1 MKQFYSCLL
10 AAVLSLIFSQKLHSQ
25 TVIDTNLTAYKNIFL
40 SNLGQQTIVLN
51 ANSYNP
57 ANDSVFFSQSLF
69 TCDDKGDSVTIFITI
84 TDTSVTPK
92 NTYFTGSTIIWTI
105 DNTPPVMIVNQSPT
119 VYVAANG
126 IAKLNFANIDQGSWD
141 SCGISLNT
149 FAILTKTNY
158 FCNEIGTQTVLARIA
173 DFNGNIASKS
183 LQVTVADTTR
193 PNLNLKPDTLYLGGN
208 PLSAQL
214 TFAKVN
220 NNSTDNCGLGT
231 ATLNGQATLT
241 FGCANV
247 GANTIT
253 VALNDVNGNTATK
266 TVQVWVL
273 DTLGFSYTKNP
284 KTTYLAGN
292 SASVI
297 GNQLISLNLNGCSVP
312 ALTWQSDTTFSCA
325 NAASNP
331 NYLTFTLTSGA
342 TTLTDSV
349 AITVLDTIAPT
360 LLLKTDTLY
369 MSTGGVAIPFAA
381 INNGSF
387 DNCALDSATVNGASQ
402 AMLSCSDT
410 GLQNLNVVL
419 FDIHGNA
426 KTGSIA
432 VYVIDTL
439 TPKYTAN
446 NFTAYI
452 NGPTVAVSRANILS
466 GLSGGCTGLPTLT
479 FTRDTIFSCTEIS
492 TNPNYLTFTLAA
504 GTVSVT
510 DSVAITVLD
519 TLSPTLIL
527 KSDTVFLSGSP
538 LAATLHF
545 VMINNGSLDA
555 CGLDSAT
562 VNGVSQLTFG
572 CADVGPQTISV
583 QLFDVNGN
591 ATSGSVSVFVAD
603 GIQPTYTATPITA
616 YLNPSQITISRSNFL
631 SNVAGGCAAPIVSV
645 LSDTVF
651 TCTNIQSNPN
661 YIVFSVA
668 SGIYQVTDS
677 IAVTV
682 LDTLE
687 PTLTLQ
693 SDTLV
698 LTSNGY
704 TLTFADVN
712 NGSADN
718 CALDSAL
725 LNGASQILF
734 GCTDTGWHKINVV
747 LYDINSNSTA
757 DSVLVYVIDTLQP
770 GYTKTPYT
778 AYLSTGGAATVS
790 RSNILSNVTGGC
802 GSSLSLMLL
811 SDTTFMCADVSLNP
825 YYIRFSITTTGFS
838 VLDSVPVLVLDT
850 LKPTLMLQNITLNL
864 SGNPLQA
871 SLPFSAINLGTAD
884 NCGIDSISMNGQS
897 LLTFGC
903 ADTGS
908 NAIIVLVI
916 DQNGNAA
923 SDTIFALVQD
933 TIQPS
938 YTATP
943 ITAYLNPS
951 QATVSLSDFLSN
963 VVGGCAAPI
972 VSVLSDTVFTC
983 ASIQSNPNYIVF
995 SVASGIY
1002 SITDSIAVTVLD
1014 TLEPTLTL
1022 QSDTLVLTS
1031 NGYTLTFADV
1041 NNGSAD
1047 NCALDSALLNG
1058 ASQILFSC
1066 TDTGW
1071 HKINVVLYDINS
1083 NSTVDSV
1090 LVYVIDT
1097 LQPGYTKIPYTAY
1110 LPTGGAATLSR
1121 SNILS
1126 NVTGGCGSSL
1136 VVTLLS
1142 DTTFTCADVSL
1153 NPYYIR
1159 FSITTTG
1166 FSVLDSVPVLV
1177 LDTLK
1182 PTLMLQNITLNLS
1195 GNPLQASL
1203 PFSAINLGTADNCGI
1218 DSISMNGQSLLTF
1231 GCADTGSNAIIV
1243 LVIDQ
1248 NGNAA
1253 SDTIFALVQDTIG
1266 PSYQKSN
1273 YTAYLQSDS
1282 VAVPFL
1288 TLITNTAAG
1297 CYPPEVLALSDSI
1310 FTCADIVS
1318 NPNFLVFSIS
1328 AAGITIL
1335 DSIAVTVL
1343 DTLKPNV
1350 VIPAA
1355 DTLIMYSTSITL
1367 SFADFDLGTTDNCG
1381 IATSTLNGNNQITFT
1396 CTDVGLHKIMV
1407 LVTDVNGNSRLDSVM
1422 LFVDDTIS
1430 PTYTKTPYTAF
1441 LNAAGTASVATSNI
1455 LTNVSAGCSTATSV
1469 ITLLSDTTFTC
1480 ADVRP
1485 LPHYI
1490 QFSAT
1495 AGSITLFDSVAVF
1508 VVDTLPPTF
1517 TTKPPQSL
1525 HLGANGIRTLT
1536 QADLLVLPPADNC
1549 GTDSLVFI
1557 PSQLTCNNTVGF
1569 VPVAIQA
1576 WDVNGNQT
1584 TKFMFVIAVDT
1595 IKPMLTL
1602 QPASVA
1608 LDSVLGTY
1616 TLTAQDVVAASSDN
1630 CSISNLTITPN
1641 QLTCADT
1648 GLVTVTVSAF
1658 DPSGNVRVRTTTVFV
1673 ADSIAPAVTMAPSF
1687 TKYLDG
1693 NGLATIAPNDV
1704 QLTPPFDGCGIASQ
1718 QLSQTLFNCSDV
1730 GPNVLNLQVNDNNG
1744 NTTVK
1749 NLVVFIADTIKPV
1762 GITQNAVLNLDS
1774 TGQATLLVSDVLV
1787 SATDV
1792 CGINNNLTT
1801 LSKTNFDCSDV
1812 GINMVTI
1819 SIQDVHGNI
1828 RQYVV
1833 QVEVLGVSAGSFNI
1847 LGPTQVCG
1855 NQFNVRYSI
1864 DTVATANDY
1873 TWIITNGTIVSR
1885 SFKGREVFVHWD
1897 KLVGNGTLK
1906 VFEAT
1911 TNGCKLDTAELNVSI
1926 SGLAPDTTTIR
1937 FWNDVSQTT
1946 LVVTNTKANYYQW
1959 GFDVWNNG
1967 IRVSTPLAGETQTSY
1982 YNPAIGTNIQ
1992 TLGYHYWCE
2001 LSMDGNCWNR
2011 SYFQS
2016 YPINVP
2022 ENELSNLHVF
2032 PNPFTNTLHI
2042 AADSPLQHIKLYDL
2056 YGKLLR
2062 NQTLNGLKT
2071 IELNDLQELPPAT
2084 YLLQIEFKNGTQTT
2098 LKVIRLQ

>member
-10 AAVLSLIFSQKLHSQ
+10 AAVLSLVFSQKLHAQ
-25 TVIDTNLTAYKNIFL
+25 TVIDTNLTAFKNIFL
-40 SNLGQQTIVLN
+40 SNLGQQTLVLN
-51 ANSYNP
+51 TNSYNP
-57 ANDSVFFSQSLF
+57 PNDSVFFSQRLF

-119 VYVAANG
+119 VYIAANG
-126 IAKLNFANIDQGSWD
+126 IAKLNFANINQGSWD

-193 PNLNLKPDTLYLGGN
+193 PNLKLKPDTLYLGGN

-214 TFAKVN
+214 TFAKIN
-220 NNSTDNCGLGT
+220 NNSTDNCGLST
-231 ATLNGQATLT
+231 ATLNGQTTLT

-292 SASVI
+292 NASVI
-297 GNQLISLNLNGCSVP
+297 GKQLVTLNLNGCSVP
-312 ALTWQSDTTFSCA
+312 ALTWQTDTTFSCA

-342 TTLTDSV
+342 SSLTDSV
-349 AITVLDTIAPT
+349 AVTVLDTTSPT
-360 LLLKTDTLY
+360 LLLKTDTFY
-369 MSTGGVAIPFAA
+369 MSTGGVSIPFAA

-402 AMLSCSDT
+402 AMFSCVAT
-410 GLQNLNVVL
+410 GLQTLNVAL

-432 VYVIDTL
+432 VYVVDTL

-446 NFTAYI
+446 NFTAYL

-466 GLSGGCTGLPTLT
+466 GLSGGCTGMPTLT
-479 FTRDTIFSCTEIS
+479 FTRDTVFSCADIS

-519 TLSPTLIL
+519 TLPPTLIL

-538 LAATLHF
+538 LAANVNFAL
-545 VMINNGSLDA
+545 INNGSADA

-562 VNGVSQLTFG
+562 VNGVSQVTFG

-591 ATSGSVSVFVAD
+591 AASGSISVFVAD
-603 GIQPTYTATPITA
+603 GIQPSYTANPVTA
-616 YLNPSQITISRSNFL
+616 YLNPAQTTISRSNFL
-631 SNVAGGCAAPIVSV
+631 SNVAGGCTAPIVSV

-651 TCTNIQSNPN
+651 TCANIQSNPN

-668 SGIYQVTDS
+668 SGINTITDS
-677 IAVTV
+677 VAVTV
-682 LDTLE
+682 LDTIK
-687 PTLTLQ
+687 PTLALQ
-693 SDTLV
+693 TDTLV
-698 LTSNGY
+698 LTSSGY

-718 CALDSAL
+718 CALDSTL
-725 LNGASQILF
+725 LNGASQIMF
-734 GCTDTGWHKINVV
+734 GCTDTGWHKIHVV
-747 LYDINSNSTA
+747 LYDANSNSAT

-770 GYTKTPYT
+770 GYTKIPYT
-778 AYLSTGGAATVS
+778 AYLSAGGVATVS
-790 RSNILSNVTGGC
+790 RNNILSNVTGGC
-802 GSSLSLMLL
+802 GSSLSLTLL
-811 SDTTFMCADVSLNP
+811 SDTTFTCSDISLNP
-825 YYIRFSITTTGFS
+825 HYIRFSVTTTGFS

-871 SLPFSAINLGTAD
+871 TVQFSAIDMGTVD
-884 NCGIDSISMNGQS
+884 NCGIDSISMNGQNT
-897 LLTFGC
+897 LTFSC

-908 NAIIVLVI
+908 NAIIVVVI
-916 DQNGNAA
+916 DQNGN
-923 SDTIFALVQD
+923 L
-933 TIQPS
+933 
-938 YTATP
+938 AT
-943 ITAYLNPS
+943 
-951 QATVSLSDFLSN
+951 
-963 VVGGCAAPI
+963 
-972 VSVLSDTVFTC
+972 
-983 ASIQSNPNYIVF
+983 
-995 SVASGIY
+995 
-1002 SITDSIAVTVLD
+1002 
-1014 TLEPTLTL
+1014 
-1022 QSDTLVLTS
+1022 
-1031 NGYTLTFADV
+1031 
-1041 NNGSAD
+1041 
-1047 NCALDSALLNG
+1047 
-1058 ASQILFSC
+1058 
-1066 TDTGW
+1066 
-1071 HKINVVLYDINS
+1071 
-1083 NSTVDSV
+1083 
-1090 LVYVIDT
+1090 
-1097 LQPGYTKIPYTAY
+1097 
-1110 LPTGGAATLSR
+1110 
-1121 SNILS
+1121 
-1126 NVTGGCGSSL
+1126 
-1136 VVTLLS
+1136 
-1142 DTTFTCADVSL
+1142 
-1153 NPYYIR
+1153 
-1159 FSITTTG
+1159 
-1166 FSVLDSVPVLV
+1166 
-1177 LDTLK
+1177 
-1182 PTLMLQNITLNLS
+1182 
-1195 GNPLQASL
+1195 
-1203 PFSAINLGTADNCGI
+1203 
-1218 DSISMNGQSLLTF
+1218 
-1231 GCADTGSNAIIV
+1231 
-1243 LVIDQ
+1243 
-1248 NGNAA
+1248 
-1253 SDTIFALVQDTIG
+1253 DTIFALVQDTIG

-1273 YTAYLQSDS
+1273 YTAYLQSNS
-1282 VAVPFL
+1282 VTVPFS
-1288 TLITNTAAG
+1288 TLITNVAAG
-1297 CYPPEVLALSDSI
+1297 CYAPEVIALSDSI
-1310 FTCADIVS
+1310 YTCAAIAT
-1318 NPNFLVFSIS
+1318 NPNYLKFSIS
-1328 AAGITIL
+1328 AAGTMVI
-1335 DSIAVTVL
+1335 DSIAITVI
-1343 DTLKPNV
+1343 DTLKPNIA
-1350 VIPAA
+1350 IPAA
-1355 DTLIMYSTSITL
+1355 DTLFMLNTNITL

-1396 CTDVGLHKIMV
+1396 CSDIGLHKIMV

-1441 LNAAGTASVATSNI
+1441 INAAGAASVATSNI

-1485 LPHYI
+1485 LPNYI

-1525 HLGANGIRTLT
+1525 HLGANGTRTLT

-1549 GTDSLVFI
+1549 GIDSLVFI
-1557 PSQLTCNNTVGF
+1557 PNQLTCNNTSSF
-1569 VPVAIQA
+1569 LPVAILA

-1595 IKPMLTL
+1595 IKPVLSV
-1602 QPASVA
+1602 QSASVA

-1616 TLTAQDVVAASSDN
+1616 TLTAQNLVAVYSDN
-1630 CSISNLTITPN
+1630 CTISNLTITPN
-1641 QLTCADT
+1641 QLSCTDT

-1658 DPSGNVRVRTTTVFV
+1658 DPSGNVRVRTTTVSVTDF
-1673 ADSIAPAVTMAPSF
+1673 IAPAVTMAPSF
-1687 TKYLDG
+1687 TKYLDA
-1693 NGLATIAPNDV
+1693 NGQATITPSDV
-1704 QLTPPFDGCGIASQ
+1704 QLTAPFDGCGIAYQ
-1718 QLSQTLFNCSDV
+1718 QLSQTLFGCADV
-1730 GPNVLNLQVNDNNG
+1730 GPKSLALQVVDNTG
-1744 NTTVK
+1744 NATVK
-1749 NLVVFIADTIKPV
+1749 NITVFIADTIKPI
-1762 GITQNAVLNLDS
+1762 GITQNAVLSLDS
-1774 TGQATLLVSDVLV
+1774 TGEATLLISDVLV
-1787 SATDV
+1787 SASDV

-1801 LSKTNFDCSDV
+1801 LSKTKFDCSDV

-1819 SIQDVHGNI
+1819 SIQDVNGNI
-1828 RQYVV
+1828 RQYMV
-1833 QVEVLGVSAGSFNI
+1833 QVEVLGVSAGSFNV

-1873 TWIITNGTIVSR
+1873 TWIITNGTVVSR

-1897 KLVGNGTLK
+1897 KLIGNGNIK

-1911 TNGCKLDTAELNVSI
+1911 TNGCKLDTAELSVSI

-1937 FWNDVSQTT
+1937 FWNEVSQTT
-1946 LVVTNTKANYYQW
+1946 LVVSNTKANYYQW
-1959 GFDVWNNG
+1959 GYDVWSNG

-1982 YNPAIGTNIQ
+1982 YNPAIGSNIQ

-2001 LSMDGNCWNR
+2001 LSMDSNCWNR

-2022 ENELSNLHVF
+2022 ENELSNLHVY
-2032 PNPFTNTLHI
+2032 PNPFTNTLRI
-2042 AADSPLQHIKLYDL
+2042 MADSPMQHIKLYDL

-2062 NQTLNGLKT
+2062 NQTLDGLET
-2071 IELNDLQELPPAT
+2071 IELNELQELPAAT
-2084 YLLQIEFKNGTQTT
+2084 YLLQIEFNNGTHTT